1 MSVDIIL
8 EQDLKWR
15 EAELASL
22 KRLAINAT
30 TEQVAYRALLRAMW
44 ALLYAHFEGF
54 TKFCWDTVLDHV
66 QSAAIPAG
74 GLDTKFA
81 LLALEPRFRNHR
93 ANLDS
98 NSIWSF
104 FEVGLPQALLA
115 AAEFP
120 DDSRLKTES
129 NLWPNIFE
137 RESDRL
143 GIQCDELH
151 KHRNRIKALVA
162 RRNDIAHGK
171 NMVIATLTE
180 YHEYENATL
189 CLMHELAIKSIEII
203 DGKVYEKKAPRRD

>member
-1 MSVDIIL
+1 MSVDTIL

-66 QSAAIPAG
+66 QTAAIPAG
-74 GLDTKFA
+74 KLESKFA
-81 LLALEPRFRNHR
+81 LLALEPRFKMHR
-93 ANLDS
+93 ANLETS
-98 NSIWSF
+98 SIWSF

-115 AAEFP
+115 TAQFP

-137 RESDRL
+137 RESGRL

-151 KHRNRIKALVA
+151 KHRSRIKALVA

-171 NMVIATLTE
+171 NLVIASLTE
-180 YHEYENATL
+180 YHDYENAAL

-203 DGKVYEKKAPRRD
+203 DAKAYEKQPPSA

>member
-1 MSVDIIL
+1 MSTFIHVDTIIANACP
-8 EQDLKWR
+8 QSQTCLKD
-15 EAELASL
+15 
-22 KRLAINAT
+22 RL
-30 TEQVAYRALLRAMW
+30 Q
-44 ALLYAHFEGF
+44 
-54 TKFCWDTVLDHV
+54 FCWDTVLDHI
-66 QSAAIPAG
+66 QSAAIPTGA
-74 GLDTKFA
+74 LETKFA
-81 LLALEPRFRNHR
+81 LLALEPRFRGHR

-98 NSIWSF
+98 SSIWSF
-104 FEVGLPQALLA
+104 FEIGLPQALLA

-143 GIQCDELH
+143 GIRCEELH
-151 KHRNRIKALVA
+151 KHRSRIKALVA

-203 DGKVYEKKAPRRD
+203 DGKAYEKRATPP